1 MAEGN
6 PTTSKEELARLHADY
21 DAHYVKALE
30 ELEIRK
36 RTRVHDHIVDMV
48 SVSMSSPTFPPV
60 FVPSSSVRARVTDVG
75 YSYCVCDMTSKSMS
89 FYLGMVH
96 ILTFLYCR
104 ATSVH
109 VLMTGTSSFQQIFKL
124 QFSFFLNA

>member
-1 MAEGN
+1 MIAALDVEGKRARLMHKRCQLAAEHDELALRALNAKAVMLALEADILDLEIKVAEGN

-48 SVSMSSPTFPPV
+48 SVSMSSPTFPP
-60 FVPSSSVRARVTDVG
+60 SSSPLRQYAHG
-75 YSYCVCDMTSKSMS
+75 SPMS
-89 FYLGMVH
+89 DIRMCL
-96 ILTFLYCR
+96 
-104 ATSVH
+104 
-109 VLMTGTSSFQQIFKL
+109 
-124 QFSFFLNA
+124 